1 MAEEDDD
8 KQYEPSQKKLE
19 DARAKGEFAKSTD
32 LTTAGAYGGFLLCAV
47 SLGGGLLM
55 SFAESLSTLLAQADQ
70 IGVVAFGGGQTP
82 LMGQMIAA
90 TVRTNAAWF
99 VTPAAIATLV
109 IAAQRAFVF
118 APTKV
123 APKLS
128 RISPIDGF
136 KNKFGRQGIFEFLK
150 SFSKLLLYCAVLG
163 VFLMSRMDYILATS
177 QMSAAQI
184 TVELGRMTV
193 TLLGIVLI
201 VATCL
206 GAVDYLWQSA
216 QHIRKHR
223 MSRKEM
229 LDELKQSEGDPMMK
243 QQRHQK
249 GVDIATNRMLGN
261 VPKADVIV
269 VNPQHYAIALEW
281 SRLPGDAPVCV
292 AKGLDEIAAR
302 MREIAHENSIPI
314 HSDPPTARA
323 IYASVP
329 IGDQIL
335 PEHYQPVAA
344 AIRFAED
351 IKRRMKR

>member
-1 MAEEDDD
+1 MAEDEGD
-8 KQYEPSQKKLE
+8 KQFDPSQKKLD

-32 LTTAGAYGGFLLCAV
+32 LITAGSYGGFLLCAV

-55 SFAESLSTLLAQADQ
+55 SLGENLKALLAQADQ
-70 IGVVAFGGGQTP
+70 LGVIAFGGSQTP
-82 LMGQMIAA
+82 LMGQVLRA
-90 TVRTNAAWF
+90 TIGSTAAWF
-99 VTPAAIATLV
+99 ATPAAVAILIIAV
-109 IAAQRAFVF
+109 QKAFVF
-118 APTKV
+118 APTKIV
-123 APKLS
+123 PKLS
-128 RISPIDGF
+128 RISPIEGV
-136 KNKFGRQGIFEFLK
+136 KNKFGRQGFFEFLK

-163 VFLMSRMDYILATS
+163 VYLMSKMDYILAAAHMT
-177 QMSAAQI
+177 AAQ
-184 TVELGRMTV
+184 VSAELLRMVV

-201 VATCL
+201 VAIGL

-229 LDELKQSEGDPMMK
+229 MDELKQSEGDPMMK
-243 QQRHQK
+243 QQRRQK
-249 GVDIATNRMLGN
+249 GMDIATNRMLN
-261 VPKADVIV
+261 DVPKADVIV

-281 SRLPGDAPVCV
+281 SRLPGDAPVCI
-292 AKGLDEIAAR
+292 AKGLDEVAAR
-302 MREIAHENSIPI
+302 MREIAHEHSIPI

-329 IGDQIL
+329 IGDEIL

-351 IKRRMKR
+351 IKKRMKS